1 MLRCVLVCLLYM
13 SPWFTCLCHL
23 HVIEDRVLLS
33 VIGSAAHDLSRK
45 RKGRTPGALWSRP
58 GGDNTF
64 DSTSLFCSCCSIRVT
79 GFPTHPIPSI
89 WGGRGGLGPHTG
101 VHADGAQTVWCLGPL
116 PVFHSVEEFDVC
128 VVSRPRRVVTL
139 HTFWRTALG
148 RRRFSQRTAV
158 SLLLNWYSVSHLV
171 GLFCI
176 I

>member
-64 DSTSLFCSCCSIRVT
+64 DSTSLISSCCSIRVT
-79 GFPTHPIPSI
+79 GFYSLDLLAHRNLMKKCED
-89 WGGRGGLGPHTG
+89 GR
-101 VHADGAQTVWCLGPL
+101 QKTVRHG
-116 PVFHSVEEFDVC
+116 
-128 VVSRPRRVVTL
+128 
-139 HTFWRTALG
+139 
-148 RRRFSQRTAV
+148 
-158 SLLLNWYSVSHLV
+158 
-171 GLFCI
+171 
-176 I
+176 